1 MGDSRSTH
9 PAKQKQTREMWGP
22 QHILETP
29 QQLEKQI
36 QQVSPNDP
44 NRDWIIIRL
53 ALLLQIK
60 TGAARSARTAARNL
74 NVPVVTA
81 MKWLGAYRE
90 EGINAL
96 LTYDVGGNPGTPR
109 QPKEFPEDSKSQ
121 PSTKRRTRKTTSTQG
136 ASRQTLRVTSELAE
150 RIDRFVSSQLGDS
163 LAGKLRPSGGRIYQR
178 LVGQLMARGMAVE
191 YRGGLKDSD
200 SPGRLRQRPKLDGS
214 ISISLDE
221 VNGLEMR
228 LKDISTQER
237 GRYLRHLLSAGLDL
251 AEHP

>member
-9 PAKQKQTREMWGP
+9 PAKQKQTREMWGA

-36 QQVSPNDP
+36 QQVSPNNP

-60 TGAARSARTAARNL
+60 TGAARSARTAAHNL

-109 QPKEFPEDSKSQ
+109 QPKESPNTGKS
-121 PSTKRRTRKTTSTQG
+121 PASTKRRARKTTSSKG
-136 ASRQTLRVTSELAE
+136 APRQTLLVTSELAE
-150 RIDRFVSSQLGDS
+150 CVDRFVFSQLGDS
-163 LAGKLRPSGGRIYQR
+163 LEGKLRPSSGRIYQR
-178 LVGQLMARGMAVE
+178 LVGQLMARGMTVE
-191 YRGGLKDSD
+191 YRGGLEDSD
-200 SPGRLRQRPKLDGS
+200 RPKLDSS
-214 ISISLDE
+214 ITISLDE
-221 VNGLEMR
+221 VNGLDVC
-228 LKDISTQER
+228 LNDIPTQER
-237 GRYLRHLLSAGLDL
+237 GRYLRHLLSAGLAL

>member
-9 PAKQKQTREMWGP
+9 PAKQKKTRELWGP

-44 NRDWIIIRL
+44 NRDWIITRL

-60 TGAARSARTAARNL
+60 SGAARSARTAAHNL
-74 NVPVVTA
+74 NIPVVTA

-90 EGINAL
+90 NGINAL

-109 QPKEFPEDSKSQ
+109 QPKESPESSKGQ

-150 RIDRFVSSQLGDS
+150 RIDLFVSSQLGDS

-191 YRGGLKDSD
+191 YWGGLEDSD
-200 SPGRLRQRPKLDGS
+200 SPGRLRQRPKLDSS
-214 ISISLDE
+214 ITISLDE
-221 VNGLEMR
+221 VSGLDVR
-228 LKDISTQER
+228 LKDIPTQDR